1 MTTITDKSPGKVT
14 VRRVQI
20 DRNFER
26 TAWLFMRLSGVA
38 MLILAV
44 GHMVIQH
51 ILNSSANLSLEFVA
65 VQWSSWGWKAYD
77 ILLLW
82 MAIPHGIRGL
92 YNVLSDYVH
101 NPGLRRIIGGL
112 LALFVIATVIWATI
126 GISLFDSTLFNQAA
140 VP

>member
-1 MTTITDKSPGKVT
+1 MAAITDKSPGKIT
-14 VRRVQI
+14 VRRVQLEG
-20 DRNFER
+20 NFER
-26 TAWLFMRLSGVA
+26 YAWLFMRLSGVA

-51 ILNSSANLSLEFVA
+51 ILNSSANLSLQFVA

-92 YNVLSDYVH
+92 YNILSDYVH
-101 NPGLRRIIGGL
+101 NPGLRRIVGGL
-112 LALFVIATVIWATI
+112 LALFVIATVIWATV
-126 GISLFDSTLFNQAA
+126 GITLFDPAM

>member
-1 MTTITDKSPGKVT
+1 MAAISEKSPGKIT
-14 VRRVQI
+14 VRRVKLE
-20 DRNFER
+20 RNFER
-26 TAWLFMRLSGVA
+26 SAWLFMRLSGVA

-51 ILNSSANLSLEFVA
+51 ILNSSTNLTIQFEA

-92 YNVLSDYVH
+92 YNILSDYIH
-101 NPGLRRIIGGL
+101 HPGVRRLIGGL

-126 GISLFDSTLFNQAA
+126 AMFLFDPAQ
-140 VP
+140 VPF

>member
-1 MTTITDKSPGKVT
+1 MAALTEKSPAKIT
-14 VRRVQI
+14 VRRVQLE
-20 DRNFER
+20 RNFER
-26 TAWLFMRLSGVA
+26 YAWLFMRMSGVA

-51 ILNSSANLSLEFVA
+51 VLNSSANLTLQFVA

-92 YNVLSDYVH
+92 YNILSDYIH
-101 NPGLRRIIGGL
+101 NPGLKRIVGGL

-126 GISLFDSTLFNQAA
+126 GISLFDPAM

>member
-1 MTTITDKSPGKVT
+1 MAAISEKSPGKIT
-14 VRRVQI
+14 VRRVKLE
-20 DRNFER
+20 RNFER

-51 ILNSSANLSLEFVA
+51 VLNSSTNLTLQFVA
-65 VQWSSWGWKAYD
+65 VQWSSWGWRAYD

-92 YNVLSDYVH
+92 YNILSDYIH
-101 NPGLRRIIGGL
+101 NPGLRRLIGGL
-112 LALFVIATVIWATI
+112 LALFVIATVIWATVAMI
-126 GISLFDSTLFNQAA
+126 LFEPAQ
-140 VP
+140 VPF

>member
-1 MTTITDKSPGKVT
+1 MAALTEKSPGKIT
-14 VRRVQI
+14 VRRVHLE
-20 DRNFER
+20 RNFER
-26 TAWLFMRLSGVA
+26 YAWLFMRLSGVA

-51 ILNSSANLSLEFVA
+51 ILNSSANLSLQFVA

-101 NPGLRRIIGGL
+101 SPGLRRGIGILLGL
-112 LALFVIATVIWATI
+112 FIIATVIWATI
-126 GISLFDSTLFNQAA
+126 GISLFDPAS

>member
-1 MTTITDKSPGKVT
+1 MAAISEKSPGKIT
-14 VRRVQI
+14 VRRVKLE
-20 DRNFER
+20 RNFER

-51 ILNSSANLSLEFVA
+51 VLNSSTNLTLQFVA
-65 VQWSSWGWKAYD
+65 VQWSSWGWRAYD

-92 YNVLSDYVH
+92 YNILSDYIH
-101 NPGLRRIIGGL
+101 NPGLRRLIGGL
-112 LALFVIATVIWATI
+112 LALFVIATVIWATVAMI
-126 GISLFDSTLFNQAA
+126 LFDPAQ
-140 VP
+140 VPF

>member
-1 MTTITDKSPGKVT
+1 MAAITDKSSGKIT
-14 VRRVQI
+14 VRRVHI
-20 DRNFER
+20 EHNLER
-26 TAWLFMRLSGVA
+26 GAWLFMRLSGVA

-51 ILNSSANLSLEFVA
+51 ILNSSANLTLEFVA

-101 NPGLRRIIGGL
+101 NPGLRRLIGGL

-126 GISLFDSTLFNQAA
+126 GISLFDSSQFK
-140 VP
+140 

>member
-1 MTTITDKSPGKVT
+1 MAALTEKSPTKIT
-14 VRRVQI
+14 VRRVQLE
-20 DRNFER
+20 RNFER
-26 TAWLFMRLSGVA
+26 YAWLFMRMSGVA

-51 ILNSSANLSLEFVA
+51 VLNSSANLTLQFVA

-92 YNVLSDYVH
+92 YNILSDYIH
-101 NPGLRRIIGGL
+101 NPGLKRIVGGL
-112 LALFVIATVIWATI
+112 LALFVIATVIWATV
-126 GISLFDSTLFNQAA
+126 GITLFDPAM

>member
-1 MTTITDKSPGKVT
+1 MAALTEKSPAKIT
-14 VRRVQI
+14 VRRVQLE
-20 DRNFER
+20 RNFER
-26 TAWLFMRLSGVA
+26 YAWLFMRMSGVA

-51 ILNSSANLSLEFVA
+51 VLNSSANLTLQFVA

-92 YNVLSDYVH
+92 YNILSDYIH
-101 NPGLRRIIGGL
+101 NPGLKRIVGGL

-126 GISLFDSTLFNQAA
+126 GITLFDPAM

>member
-1 MTTITDKSPGKVT
+1 MTAITEKSSGEIT

-20 DRNFER
+20 DRTFER
-26 TAWLFMRLSGVA
+26 YAWLFMRLSGVA

-51 ILNSSANLSLEFVA
+51 VLNSSANLSLQFVA

-92 YNVLSDYVH
+92 YNILSDYVH
-101 NPGLRRIIGGL
+101 NPGARRIIGGL

-126 GISLFDSTLFNQAA
+126 GISLFDPAM

>member
-1 MTTITDKSPGKVT
+1 MAAITEKSPGKIT
-14 VRRVQI
+14 VRRVQLEG
-20 DRNFER
+20 NFER
-26 TAWLFMRLSGVA
+26 YAWLFMRLSGVA

-51 ILNSSANLSLEFVA
+51 VLNSSANLSLQFVA

-92 YNVLSDYVH
+92 YNILSDYVH
-101 NPGLRRIIGGL
+101 NPGLRRIVGGL
-112 LALFVIATVIWATI
+112 LALFVIATVIWATV
-126 GISLFDSTLFNQAA
+126 GITLFDPAM